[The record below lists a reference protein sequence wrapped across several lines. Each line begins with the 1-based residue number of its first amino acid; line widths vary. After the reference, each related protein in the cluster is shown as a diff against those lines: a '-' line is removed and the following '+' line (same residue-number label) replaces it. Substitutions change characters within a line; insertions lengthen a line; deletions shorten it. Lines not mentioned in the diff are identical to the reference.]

1 MPADVTE
8 SKDPSVL
15 LQEFKDRYTN
25 IQKETQQLQGKIR
38 ENESTAL
45 KLMGAIETL
54 EYLNHLLLKNQSQN
68 QLNKL

>member
-15 LQEFKDRYTN
+15 LQEFKARYTN

-54 EYLNHLLLKNQSQN
+54 EYLNPPVAEEPVTEPTE
-68 QLNKL
+68 

>member
-54 EYLNHLLLKNQSQN
+54 EYLTPPVAEEPVTEPTE
-68 QLNKL
+68 

>member
-54 EYLNHLLLKNQSQN
+54 EYLNPPVAEEPVTEPTE
-68 QLNKL
+68 

>member
-8 SKDPSVL
+8 SKEPSVL
-15 LQEFKDRYTN
+15 LHEFKDRYSN

-45 KLMGAIETL
+45 KLLGAIETL
-54 EYLNHLLLKNQSQN
+54 EYLNPPVAEEPVTEPTE
-68 QLNKL
+68 

>member
-38 ENESTAL
+38 EKESTAH

-54 EYLNHLLLKNQSQN
+54 EYLNPPVAEEPVTEPTE
-68 QLNKL
+68 

>member
-8 SKDPSVL
+8 SKEPSVL
-15 LQEFKDRYTN
+15 LQEFKDRYSN

-54 EYLNHLLLKNQSQN
+54 EYLNPPVAEEPVTEPTE
-68 QLNKL
+68 

>member
-8 SKDPSVL
+8 SKEPSVL
-15 LQEFKDRYTN
+15 LQEFKDRYSN

-45 KLMGAIETL
+45 KLLGAIETL
-54 EYLNHLLLKNQSQN
+54 EYLNPPVAEEPVTAPTE
-68 QLNKL
+68 

>member
-8 SKDPSVL
+8 SKEPSVL
-15 LQEFKDRYTN
+15 LQEFKDCYSN

-45 KLMGAIETL
+45 KLLGAIETL
-54 EYLNHLLLKNQSQN
+54 EYLNPPVAEEPVTEPTE
-68 QLNKL
+68 

>member
-1 MPADVTE
+1 MPAEVTE

-54 EYLNHLLLKNQSQN
+54 EYLNPPVAEEPVTEPTE
-68 QLNKL
+68 